1 MRFYEFAD
9 AQGQLTLLRTIMNNT
24 WAAIAQQ
31 AQAET
36 IAQTKAKQKLTTG
49 SSRPPKK
56 PSGTKKLLPIP
67 KTKNVPT
74 STKPQPKPQGAKRS
88 SQPTQ
93 GRSTATGSKGNKTF
107 DGKAHTYDG
116 DRAF

>member
-36 IAQTKAKQKLTTG
+36 IAQSKAKQKLTKG
-49 SSRPPKK
+49 PSRPPKK

-74 STKPQPKPQGAKRS
+74 STKPQPKLQGAHRS

-107 DGKAHTYDG
+107 DGKSHTYDG

>member
-9 AQGQLTLLRTIMNNT
+9 AQGQLTLLRTIMDNT

-31 AQAET
+31 AQAEKT
-36 IAQTKAKQKLTTG
+36 AQTKANQNLTTG

-56 PSGTKKLLPIP
+56 SSGTKKPLPIP

-74 STKPQPKPQGAKRS
+74 STKPQPKPQSANRP
-88 SQPTQ
+88 SQLTQ
-93 GRSTATGSKGNKTF
+93 GRSTAAGSKGNKTF
-107 DGKAHTYDG
+107 DGKSHTYDG